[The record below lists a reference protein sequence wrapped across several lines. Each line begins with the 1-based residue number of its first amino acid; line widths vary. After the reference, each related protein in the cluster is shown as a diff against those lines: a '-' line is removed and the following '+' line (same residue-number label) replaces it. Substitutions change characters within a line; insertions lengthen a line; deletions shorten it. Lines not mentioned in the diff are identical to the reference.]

1 MAHILPYKG
10 ISPKLADDVFI
21 AENAAVVGDVE
32 IGELSNIWYGVQIR
46 GDVNTVRIGKHTNIQ
61 DGTVCHVSVGT
72 GPLYIGSYVTI
83 GHNATVHACTLED
96 YAFVGMGAT
105 ILDGGVV
112 ESHAMLAAGALLT
125 NNKRVPTGEIWAG
138 NPAKFF
144 RKMTDKEMVYAEWSA
159 AHYIKLGQEHKNE
172 SL

>member
-1 MAHILPYKG
+1 MTPQLG
-10 ISPKLADDVFI
+10 ENVFV
-21 AENAAVVGDVE
+21 AVNAAVVGDVE
-32 IGELSNIWYGVQIR
+32 IGDLTNIWYGVQIR
-46 GDVNTVRIGKHTNIQ
+46 ADVNSVRIGKHTNIQ
-61 DGTVCHVSVGT
+61 DGTVCHVTAGSENGNLT
-72 GPLYIGSYVTI
+72 IGSYVTI

-105 ILDGGVV
+105 VLDGAVV

-144 RKMTDKEMVYAEWSA
+144 RKMTKKELAYAEWSA
-159 AHYIKLGQEHKNE
+159 DHYVKLGQEHAG
-172 SL
+172 

>member
-1 MAHILPYKG
+1 MAHILPYKNMTPQLG
-10 ISPKLADDVFI
+10 KNVFV
-21 AENAAVVGDVE
+21 AVNAAVGGDVE
-32 IGELSNIWYGVQIR
+32 IGDLTTIWYGVQIR
-46 GDVNTVRIGKHTNIQ
+46 ADVNSVRIGKHTNIQ
-61 DGTVCHVSVGT
+61 DGTVCHVTAGSKNGNLT
-72 GPLYIGSYVTI
+72 IGSYVTI

-105 ILDGGVV
+105 VLDGAVV

-144 RKMTDKEMVYAEWSA
+144 RKMTEKELAYAEWSA
-159 AHYIKLGQEHKNE
+159 DHYVKLGQEHAG
-172 SL
+172 